1 VITEET
7 MHEAI
12 DRIGRTPDGELLYL
26 YLQRRLMEVNR
37 SGQVRA
43 LRVENGQRIFASELM
58 GLLSKGLEESARI
71 RRSDAV
77 IIEHARKHA
86 VAGPDSRRRGI
97 AAAIA
102 SGRQPSEF
110 DTDDPR
116 GPYGFGQT

>member
-1 VITEET
+1 MISEET
-7 MHEAI
+7 MREAI

-26 YLQRRLMEVNR
+26 YLQRRLMEVDR
-37 SGQVRA
+37 SGRVRA
-43 LRVENGQRIFASELM
+43 LRLENGQRIFASELM
-58 GLLSKGLEESARI
+58 SLLSLGLEESVRL
-71 RRSDAV
+71 RRSDAIV
-77 IIEHARKHA
+77 IEHARKHA

-110 DTDDPR
+110 DTDDTR